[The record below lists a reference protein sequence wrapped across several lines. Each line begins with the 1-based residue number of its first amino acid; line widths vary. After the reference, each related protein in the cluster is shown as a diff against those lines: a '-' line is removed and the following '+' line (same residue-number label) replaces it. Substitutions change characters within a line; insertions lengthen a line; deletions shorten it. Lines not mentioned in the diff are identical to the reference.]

1 MKDIVVLPTV
11 LIAIYILVQH
21 GVFQRILEEPVL
33 CSRLSIISVIV
44 HFFDD
49 GEACVNTSYF

>member
-11 LIAIYILVQH
+11 LIAIYVLVQH

-33 CSRLSIISVIV
+33 C
-44 HFFDD
+44 
-49 GEACVNTSYF
+49 